1 MESEDRENTLAKD
14 LKEVGQRKEATP
26 REISPELKRELAK
39 IKEKIEKFSK
49 EVVKKFPYIISIG
62 LLPTPP
68 PTHPKQ
74 GSPVQ
79 AHPPKDKEKEKRKPE
94 VIIVFP
100 DDKLKEVKKLEKDVA
115 EIVKKQNLAI
125 NFFTRSPKELWQTC
139 FDGHFAEME
148 RISMAYP
155 LHDKG
160 VLSALRVAT
169 IHKNLV
175 LRKFEKYVTSYVIA
189 GSLVRGQATK
199 TSDIDIYVVID
210 DTDVKRMS
218 RFELKERLRAMIYSY
233 AFEANEIAAAKN
245 KLSPQVYILTEFWDS
260 VKDANP
266 VIFTFIRDGVPLYDR
281 GAFMPWKL
289 LLKMGKIKPS
299 PEAIDN
305 FMLLGEKLGK
315 RVKADLLRIATE
327 DIYWG
332 IITPSQAALMLYG
345 LPPPTPIETI
355 DLMEKTFV
363 DKEKLLEK
371 KYIKI
376 LERVV
381 GLYKDY
387 EHGKLKEVKGK
398 DIDELLV
405 DASSYIKR
413 LKVLVKQIEK
423 QAGEKTTLQLY
434 DDAFSIL
441 RKILGNGSEQ
451 IIVEKFDKEI
461 VNKGEMPP
469 KSLVVLREIIKAKQD
484 YKKGKLSK
492 QEIDRVRRDGQ
503 EFIFAIT
510 EYEQRKN
517 LILTEKA
524 RFKVKISGKLA
535 ELYIFDDAY
544 LISGEK
550 KKEVLRVNLK
560 KKKLEASNLD
570 EVAEKL
576 KNVPKQIEVTPEKI
590 NEIRKIIGKEITFLF

>member
-1 MESEDRENTLAKD
+1 MESEDRENTLAKN
-14 LKEVGQRKEATP
+14 LHEVSKRKESTP
-26 REISPELKRELAK
+26 REISPELKKELAK

-62 LLPTPP
+62 LLPTLPP
-68 PTHPKQ
+68 MHPKQ

-79 AHPPKDKEKEKRKPE
+79 APSPKDKEKEKRKPE

-210 DTDVKRMS
+210 DTDVKRMP

-281 GAFMPWKL
+281 GAFMPWKRL
-289 LLKMGKIKPS
+289 LQMGKIKPS

-451 IIVEKFDKEI
+451 IIVEKFYKEI

-535 ELYIFDDAY
+535 DLYIFDDAY

>member
-1 MESEDRENTLAKD
+1 MESEDRENTLAKN
-14 LKEVGQRKEATP
+14 LHEVSKRKESTP
-26 REISPELKRELAK
+26 REISPELKKELAK

-62 LLPTPP
+62 LLPTLPP
-68 PTHPKQ
+68 MHPKQ

-79 AHPPKDKEKEKRKPE
+79 APSPKDKEKEKRKPE

-210 DTDVKRMS
+210 DTDVKRMP

-281 GAFMPWKL
+281 GAFMPWKRL
-289 LLKMGKIKPS
+289 LQMGKIKPS

-451 IIVEKFDKEI
+451 IIVEKFYKEI

-469 KSLVVLREIIKAKQD
+469 KSLVVLKEIIKAKQD

-535 ELYIFDDAY
+535 DLYIFDDAY